1 VQEDNKIVFEP
12 GSVEITEAAGEIL
25 DRIAEI
31 LPDCLHVPME
41 IGGHTDSQGREEMNL
56 GLSQSRADAVLNGL
70 LARGVLVSN
79 LTARGYGE
87 TRPIADNDTEEGRER
102 NRRIEF
108 RLQDEVD
115 ARDAAEAEAEA
126 EAARL
131 PKPSAFAR
139 SKTRRFGRARRHR
152 RTTQT
157 RSNRRMDRLQ
167 FIIAIAVI
175 LFVAFGLGWL
185 AHWLVARFSRVSSA
199 DLGEME
205 ALARALH
212 DAEETRDQAIAYL
225 QSRETELTGQLS
237 QTEAELRAA
246 MEGLR
251 EARAENE
258 ELRSYIEQLDP
269 AAGVTTSATAR
280 PRPRTGRD
288 PCRAICRDLLL
299 PERRAGL
306 QVIHQEF
313 RRGEG
318 VGPVARR
325 GGDHHDRI
333 AGASRP

>member
-1 VQEDNKIVFEP
+1 
-12 GSVEITEAAGEIL
+12 
-25 DRIAEI
+25 
-31 LPDCLHVPME
+31 ME

-87 TRPIADNDTEEGRER
+87 TRPIADNETEEGRER

-108 RLQDEVD
+108 RLQDVVD

-131 PKPSAFAR
+131 EAYGLRPVQRPDDLAAPPN
-139 SKTRRFGRARRHR
+139 R
-152 RTTQT
+152 RTTKT

-258 ELRSYIEQLDP
+258 ELRAYIEQVDQP
-269 AAGVTTSATAR
+269 QA
-280 PRPRTGRD
+280 
-288 PCRAICRDLLL
+288 
-299 PERRAGL
+299 
-306 QVIHQEF
+306 
-313 RRGEG
+313 
-318 VGPVARR
+318 
-325 GGDHHDRI
+325 
-333 AGASRP
+333 